1 MPPQDAVP
9 GTPQRHLP
17 FMSAVQFVTVDL
29 WQYCHFNDREPH
41 DWRNTVATPP
51 TPARIDQSID
61 YDADYSAEEPE
72 VPDSVLQRR
81 WLILGVLCTSLLII
95 VIGNTSLNVALPQ
108 MSETLGLTNS
118 QQQWVVDAYSLVF
131 AGMLFTAGTLGDRFG
146 RKGFMQA
153 GILLFGLG
161 SAYTTF
167 FADSAATVIA
177 ARAVMGIGG
186 ALVMPATLSI
196 LVNSFPS
203 SERAKAIAI
212 WSGIAGGGGALGLVL
227 GGWLI
232 EHFWWGS
239 AFAINIPVTI
249 IAFVLG
255 AMIVPSSRDHHPQR
269 LDPIGALLSM
279 AGLGLFV
286 YGLIEAPHWGWGS
299 SKSLLV
305 IAAGITTLA
314 GFVLWE
320 LNSKSPMLDVRLFK
334 NRRFSVS
341 SLSMMLMF
349 LTMFGFFF
357 VVSQLFQLV
366 LGYGPFESGLRM
378 LPIMPLMV
386 IAAPVS
392 ASLVPR
398 FGARTV
404 VSGGMLLTA
413 AGVMILSTL
422 DAGSGYG
429 HVLAGM
435 FPMALG
441 MGLTMSP
448 MTELIMS
455 SVPRDKAGI
464 GSAMNDTTREV
475 GTTLG
480 VAILGSILSSGYTSK
495 IGGIASGLS
504 APAQQAVEGS
514 LAGALGTAQQ
524 VAQSDPVRATEI
536 IDAAKS
542 AWAHGLQLSMSIG
555 AGIVLVAAIICA
567 IYLPGREGH
576 ENDTL
581 FVEGSDDLDPMSEL
595 DDVAIAAV
603 H

>member
-1 MPPQDAVP
+1 M
-9 GTPQRHLP
+9 
-17 FMSAVQFVTVDL
+17 
-29 WQYCHFNDREPH
+29 
-41 DWRNTVATPP
+41 ATP
-51 TPARIDQSID
+51 TTLDSFDANIDIDIDDIDDIPAET
-61 YDADYSAEEPE
+61 YE
-72 VPDSVLQRR
+72 RR
-81 WLILGVLCTSLLII
+81 WVILGVLCLSLIII
-95 VIGNTSLNVALPQ
+95 VIGNTSLNVALPS

-153 GILLFGLG
+153 GIALFGLG

-167 FADSAATVIA
+167 FATTASDVII
-177 ARAVMGIGG
+177 ARAAMGVGG

-196 LVNSFPS
+196 LVNCFPS
-203 SERAKAIAI
+203 RERAKAIAI

-239 AFAINIPVTI
+239 SFAINLPVTV
-249 IAFVLG
+249 IAFAAG
-255 AMIVPSSRDHHPQR
+255 AYFIPTSKNRHPQK
-269 LDPIGALLSM
+269 LDPLGALLSI
-279 AGLGLFV
+279 AGLVAFV
-286 YGLIEAPHWGWGS
+286 YGLIEAPHWGWTS
-299 SKSLLV
+299 PKSLGTIV
-305 IAAGITTLA
+305 AGLTLLT

-320 LNSKSPMLDVRLFK
+320 LRAPSPMLDVRLFK
-334 NRRFSVS
+334 NKRFSVS
-341 SLSMMLMF
+341 SLSMMLVF

-392 ASLVPR
+392 ANLVPR
-398 FGARTV
+398 LGARVV

-413 AGVMILSTL
+413 VGVVILSGL
-422 DAGSGYG
+422 NASSGYG
-429 HVLAGM
+429 HVLGGM
-435 FPMALG
+435 FPMAIG

-455 SVPRDKAGI
+455 SVPRDKAGV

-480 VAILGSILSSGYTSK
+480 VAVLGSILSSGYTSK
-495 IGGIASGLS
+495 ISGVVATL
-504 APAQQAVEGS
+504 PVEVRESVNGS
-514 LAGALGTAQQ
+514 LAGALGTANQI
-524 VAQSDPVRATEI
+524 AASGDNATATRV
-536 IDAAKS
+536 IDAAKT
-542 AWAHGLQLSMSIG
+542 AWAHGLQLSMLIG
-555 AGIVLVAAIICA
+555 AGIVLVAAVICA
-567 IYLPGREGH
+567 RYLPGREGVTASAM
-576 ENDTL
+576 D
-581 FVEGSDDLDPMSEL
+581 FDVQDLDGE
-595 DDVAIAAV
+595 VALAGSN
-603 H
+603 

>member
-1 MPPQDAVP
+1 VNAPA
-9 GTPQRHLP
+9 
-17 FMSAVQFVTVDL
+17 MSL
-29 WQYCHFNDREPH
+29 E
-41 DWRNTVATPP
+41 
-51 TPARIDQSID
+51 SID
-61 YDADYSAEEPE
+61 DRDEIA
-72 VPDSVLQRR
+72 PDVYRRR
-81 WLILGVLCTSLLII
+81 WLILGVLCTSLMII

-108 MSETLGLTNS
+108 MSESLGLTNS

-153 GILLFGLG
+153 GIVLFGLG
-161 SAYTTF
+161 SVYATF
-167 FADSAATVIA
+167 VADSAAGVIA
-177 ARAVMGIGG
+177 ARAVMGVGG

-212 WSGIAGGGGALGLVL
+212 WAGIAGGGGALGLVL

-239 AFAINIPVTI
+239 SFAINIPVVV
-249 IAFVLG
+249 IALALG
-255 AMIVPSSRDHHPQR
+255 AFIVPTSKDRHPQR
-269 LDPIGALLSM
+269 LDPVGAVLSM
-279 AGLGLFV
+279 VGLSVFV

-299 SKSLLV
+299 PTTLMVLV
-305 IAAGITTLA
+305 GGIAVLA

-320 LNSKSPMLDVRLFK
+320 LHSSSPMLDVRLFT
-334 NRRFSVS
+334 NRKFSVS
-341 SLSMMLMF
+341 SLSMMLVF

-386 IAAPVS
+386 IASPVS

-398 FGARTV
+398 LGARVV
-404 VSGGMLLTA
+404 VSAGMLLTA
-413 AGVMILSTL
+413 AGVIVLSL
-422 DAGSGYG
+422 LQANSGYG

-435 FPMALG
+435 VPMAIG

-455 SVPRDKAGI
+455 SVPRDKAGV

-480 VAILGSILSSGYTSK
+480 VAILGSILSSGYSSRV
-495 IGGIASGLS
+495 GDAAALL
-504 APAQQAVEGS
+504 PADAQAAVEGS
-514 LAGALGTAQQ
+514 LAGALGTARELAAAGNGVEAQQ
-524 VAQSDPVRATEI
+524 L
-536 IDAAKS
+536 IDSAKD

-555 AGIVLVAAIICA
+555 AAIVVVTAIVCA
-567 IYLPGREGH
+567 RYLPGRE
-576 ENDTL
+576 D
-581 FVEGSDDLDPMSEL
+581 VVVADDRDELLDLEL
-595 DDVAIAAV
+595 ASIG
-603 H
+603 